1 MHLEES
7 PEEII
12 KQYVAGNE
20 MPTVPVKNN
29 KPTISYFGQFGI
41 LIGMIGGCFII
52 GGILSI
58 FVWFT
63 MTGSSISTM
72 EKDMLNP
79 AYTNAAKV
87 LQLVASFSM
96 FFLPAFFYAL
106 VVNKNPLQHLGF
118 RSLVSKKQ
126 ILFVVLIVL
135 VGLFLSGALGELN
148 EMIPISKKWA
158 LKFHKW
164 EDDYSEQ
171 IMVMASMKTV
181 WDYLFTL
188 IVIALSPAI
197 FEEVLFRGGFQQLF
211 IKWFGSAWIG
221 IIFTSILFSA
231 VHVSYYGFLPRAAL
245 GVILGLLFYYSK
257 NIWLNILAH
266 FLNNGIAVT
275 QLYFMSK
282 NGKIPKEALDDN
294 MPFFSGTLSILP
306 TVLLVTVGIAVM
318 IPLMRSFKKES
329 TRIGADKIDNT
340 YSPSD
345 NPFENE
351 PMAPVI

>member
-12 KQYVAGNE
+12 KQYVAGDE
-20 MPTVPVKNN
+20 MPTVSIKNN
-29 KPTISYFGQFGI
+29 KPAVSYFGQFGI
-41 LIGMIGGCFII
+41 LIGMIGAGII
-52 GGILSI
+52 VGGLLSVL
-58 FVWFT
+58 VWMM
-63 MTGSSISTM
+63 MTGSFPANI
-72 EKDMLNP
+72 EKDLLNP
-79 AYTNAAKV
+79 AFGNAAK
-87 LQLVASFSM
+87 LMQLVASFGM
-96 FFLPAFFYAL
+96 FFLPAFFYAML
-106 VVNKNPLQHLGF
+106 VNKKPLTHLGF

-126 ILFVVLIVL
+126 LLFVVIIVL

-164 EDDYSEQ
+164 EDEYSDQ
-171 IMVMASMKTV
+171 IMAMANMKTF

-188 IVIALSPAI
+188 TVIALAPAI

-211 IKWFGSAWIG
+211 IKWFGNVWIG
-221 IIFTSILFSA
+221 IIVTSILFSA

-275 QLYFMSK
+275 QLYAMSK
-282 NGKIPKEALDDN
+282 NGKIPKEALEDN
-294 MPFFSGTLSILP
+294 MPFFSGSLSVLP
-306 TVLLVTVGIAVM
+306 TILLVAAGIFAL
-318 IPLMRSFKKES
+318 IPLMRAFKKES
-329 TRIGADKIDNT
+329 NRIGADTIDNT
-340 YSPSD
+340 YTPSD

-351 PMAPVI
+351 TVASSI